1 MSARWKLTVRSGP
14 RVERSRF
21 ATLPDALAALE
32 ARAQELAKTAPGRVV
47 DAKIKRFAPVEQV
60 VARLEVAGPERL
72 VPSVRA
78 GVDVRGDGSVESYHG
93 RVRRQPIAVARGETP
108 YGALAREV
116 SSPGARG
123 SG

>member
-1 MSARWKLTVRSGP
+1 
-14 RVERSRF
+14 VERSRY
-21 ATLPDALAALE
+21 ATLPAALAALE

-78 GVDVRGDGSVESYHG
+78 GVDVRGDGSVESYRG
-93 RVRRQPIAVARGETP
+93 RVRRQPITAARGETP

-116 SSPGARG
+116 SPPGARG
-123 SG
+123 GRVVRHRDG